1 MSSVDPGGQVH
12 RKLPNVFKQL
22 PLLHGV
28 ILHSSTSIVRKQN
41 YFIHAAYVMTLKI
54 IFEHSNKDCYCYLCC
69 YRYRYCYYFCNENT
83 LRSQYYTERN
93 KPKRNTVVYGR
104 ARLRTLSFKNSENE
118 IFLPRSSS
126 FKSI

>member
-22 PLLHGV
+22 PFLHGV

-41 YFIHAAYVMTLKI
+41 YFIPAAYVMTLKI
-54 IFEHSNKDCYCYLCC
+54 IFERSNKDCYCYLYR

-83 LRSQYYTERN
+83 LILEANTIRKETSQKGT
-93 KPKRNTVVYGR
+93 
-104 ARLRTLSFKNSENE
+104 RLFTAGQD
-118 IFLPRSSS
+118 
-126 FKSI
+126 